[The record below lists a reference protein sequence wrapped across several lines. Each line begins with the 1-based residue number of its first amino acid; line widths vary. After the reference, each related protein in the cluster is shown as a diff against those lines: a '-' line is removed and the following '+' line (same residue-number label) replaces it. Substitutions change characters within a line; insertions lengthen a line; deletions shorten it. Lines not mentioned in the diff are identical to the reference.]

1 MRCGARVLLWFH
13 EPFPSRGH
21 NRLLPARRRAHDV
34 VVGRELFARSR
45 RRVRPR
51 GAVRVGEVHAFAR
64 VRPHAGARR
73 RGAVLGRRAVLL
85 VRAGAMAPPRVPC
98 AAAAGARRRHR
109 ARQPA
114 ASLDAFRE
122 RGLGAAGRRRS
133 RAPAG
138 GGGLARRGARPQR
151 GAAVGRPSRARRAAA
166 RVRHAAP
173 GAAARRGGRR
183 ARRRVGS
190 RGGAPDQIARR
201 RSHGLS
207 AHPTPRCRRRGL
219 RTFSLRDGALS
230 YASRA
235 DADGEGTRS

>member
-73 RGAVLGRRAVLL
+73 RGAVLGLSGGQAARVALLRAFATRPRVLLLDEVDAALDDESARAVGRLTKSL
-85 VRAGAMAPPRVPC
+85 VDDRMACLRI
-98 AAAAGARRRHR
+98 RHR
-109 ARQPA
+109 AA
-114 ASLDAFRE
+114 DGVAC
-122 RGLGAAGRRRS
+122 G
-133 RAPAG
+133 
-138 GGGLARRGARPQR
+138 
-151 GAAVGRPSRARRAAA
+151 
-166 RVRHAAP
+166 
-173 GAAARRGGRR
+173 
-183 ARRRVGS
+183 
-190 RGGAPDQIARR
+190 
-201 RSHGLS
+201 
-207 AHPTPRCRRRGL
+207 
-219 RTFSLRDGALS
+219 TFSLRDGALS